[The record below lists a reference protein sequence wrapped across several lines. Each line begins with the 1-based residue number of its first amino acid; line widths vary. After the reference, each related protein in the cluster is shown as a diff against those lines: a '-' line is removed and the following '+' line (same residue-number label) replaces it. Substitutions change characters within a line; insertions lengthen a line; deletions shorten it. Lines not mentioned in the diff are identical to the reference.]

1 MKAALLEKRE
11 TFRVGEV
18 PEPQAGPGEAVVK
31 VAYCGVCGSDVHYYY
46 SDLLPSGS
54 IMGHEFCGTVAG
66 LGEGVEG
73 WRVGDRVLVYPFS
86 PCGGC
91 YWCRKGEE
99 HLCPQALKQCY
110 GIGLPGAYAEYVR
123 VRTSSLIRI
132 PEGMSDQEAA
142 LVEPLAV
149 GLRAVRLSGIRPGD
163 VVAILGAGPIGL
175 MTLLWARQAGPK
187 SIYVSEM
194 SSQRAAMALR
204 LGADRV
210 FDPTRE
216 DPKIEIR
223 NINGI
228 GPDIVFE
235 CAGAATTLQNAA
247 DVVRAGGRIMLVG
260 LSMEPVQVQ
269 PFTWIGKEISLKG
282 SLGYS
287 AEEFALTVELLRQG
301 NVDVKPLV
309 TDIVSLPD
317 LPEVFQA
324 LKRPTTQIKVL
335 LGFD

>member
-1 MKAALLEKRE
+1 
-11 TFRVGEV
+11 
-18 PEPQAGPGEAVVK
+18 
-31 VAYCGVCGSDVHYYY
+31 
-46 SDLLPSGS
+46 
-54 IMGHEFCGTVAG
+54 
-66 LGEGVEG
+66 
-73 WRVGDRVLVYPFS
+73 
-86 PCGGC
+86 
-91 YWCRKGEE
+91 
-99 HLCPQALKQCY
+99 LKQCY

-163 VVAILGAGPIGL
+163 VVAIIGAGPIGL
-175 MTLLWARQAGPK
+175 VTLLWARQAGPK

-210 FDPTRE
+210 FDPGRE

-235 CAGAATTLQNAA
+235 CAGASATLQHAA

-269 PFTWIGKEISLKG
+269 PFTWIGKEIALKG

-287 AEEFALTVELLRQG
+287 AEEFALTVELLHQRK
-301 NVDVKPLV
+301 VDVKPLV

>member
-235 CAGAATTLQNAA
+235 CAGASTTLQNAA

-269 PFTWIGKEISLKG
+269 PFTWIAKEIALKG

-301 NVDVKPLV
+301 KVDVKPLV

-335 LGFD
+335 LGFE

>member
-11 TFRVGEV
+11 TLRVGEV
-18 PEPQAGPGEAVVK
+18 PEPKPGPGEAVVK
-31 VAYCGVCGSDVHYYY
+31 VTYCGICGSDVHYFY
-46 SDLLPSGS
+46 SDLLPPGS

-73 WRVGDRVLVYPFS
+73 WRVDDRVLIYPFF

-91 YWCRKGEE
+91 YWCRKGENQ
-99 HLCPQALKQCY
+99 LCPQALKQCY

-123 VRTSSLIRI
+123 VRTSSLVRI

-149 GLRAVRLSGIRPGD
+149 GLRAVRLSRVRPGD

-175 MTLLWARQAGPK
+175 MTLLWVRQAGPK
-187 SIYVSEM
+187 AIYMSEI
-194 SSQRAAMALR
+194 SPRRATTALH

-223 NINGI
+223 NLNEI

-235 CAGAATTLQNAA
+235 CAGAATTLQHAA
-247 DVVRAGGRIMLVG
+247 DMVRAGGKIMLVG

-269 PFTWIGKEISLKG
+269 PFNWIGKEIALKA

-287 AEEFALTVELLRQG
+287 TEEFALTVELLRQG
-301 NVDVKPLV
+301 RVNIKPLV
-309 TDIVSLPD
+309 TDVVGLGD
-317 LPEVFQA
+317 LPEVFQV

-335 LGFD
+335 LRFD

>member
-11 TFRVGEV
+11 TFRVEEV
-18 PEPQAGPGEAVVK
+18 PEPQAGSGEAVVK

-46 SDLLPSGS
+46 SDLLPSGT
-54 IMGHEFCGTVAG
+54 IMGHEFCGTVEG

-73 WRVGDRVLVYPFS
+73 WRMGDRVLVYPFS

-99 HLCPQALKQCY
+99 HLCPHALKQCY

-194 SSQRAAMALR
+194 SFQRAAMALR
-204 LGADRV
+204 LGANRV
-210 FDPTRE
+210 FDPGRE

-235 CAGAATTLQNAA
+235 CAGASTTLQNAA
-247 DVVRAGGRIMLVG
+247 DVVRAGGRILLVG

-301 NVDVKPLV
+301 KVDVKPLV
-309 TDIVSLPD
+309 TDIVSLHD

-335 LGFD
+335 LGFE